1 MEAKLANYRQ
11 APRKVRLLAD
21 LVRGKKYN
29 EAVTILA
36 HTSKRGAEPVLKL
49 LKSAAANA
57 THNHGADVNNL
68 VVKDIQ
74 VDKGLVLKRMMP
86 RARGSASRINKRCS
100 HIYIKLGDTVSKVES
115 AVEVKTAEVKKTAKA
130 PKVAKAKVAPKTKKT
145 K

>member
-29 EAVTILA
+29 EAITILT

-57 THNHGADVNNL
+57 THNHGAELANL
-68 VVKDIQ
+68 IVKDIQ
-74 VDKGLVLKRMMP
+74 VDKGIVLKRMMP
-86 RARGSASRINKRCS
+86 RARGTSSRINKRTS
-100 HIYIKLGDTVSKVES
+100 HIYVKLGDTVSKMES
-115 AVEVKTAEVKKTAKA
+115 VVEVKTAEVKKTAKA
-130 PKVAKAKVAPKTKKT
+130 PKVAKAAPKTKKT